1 MPKTLQPGQGEKYT
15 LRRKVF
21 KLFGAGFHIYG
32 PGGKV
37 VAYCKQRAFRLR
49 EALTVF
55 TDDSETTVLMR
66 IGTQQIIDFGAAYQV
81 TLASG
86 DVIGSMRRR
95 GMRSLLRDEWM
106 VFDESGKHVAGLI
119 EDSGMLA
126 MMRRVLEN
134 ASWLMPQTFHL
145 RRAGDAET
153 ATPIATFRT
162 HFNPFV
168 YRLGVAVHTPD
179 EVVDDLMILALA
191 CLIGA
196 IEGRQG

>member
-1 MPKTLQPGQGEKYT
+1 MPQTLKPGQGEKYT

-32 PGGKV
+32 PNGEV
-37 VAYCKQRAFRLR
+37 VAYCKQKAFRLR
-49 EALTVF
+49 EALTVY
-55 TDDSETTVLMR
+55 TDDSESNVLMR

-95 GMRSLLRDEWM
+95 GMKSFLRDEWM

-126 MMRRVLEN
+126 IVRRVMDN

-145 RRAGDAET
+145 RRAGDREEA
-153 ATPIATFRT
+153 APIATFRT